1 MDTWLF
7 RCSFVTKFDALNF
20 ATEEHAQFVSDKV
33 REIIS
38 PPLYPNVKVFLE
50 YKPENKLPGLDIYQ
64 IYLYPYKADIQL
76 REKLSPEFRA
86 KKQKEIDD
94 VVAYAKQYIKEN
106 KENILRFGLSPLRPE
121 ALDELLE
128 KPEIAK
134 DEYMVLLQTY
144 RNIIDCWKHDKV
156 KVDNMNMVAH
166 CRALA
171 YIIGRYIGG
180 DSEGY
185 TVKHRDKFDFNTY
198 RYIKRQLEDPEI
210 TNNFLLNINMIYS

>member
-1 MDTWLF
+1 MNFDKSLADFKEWFENDCKHRGIGISCDWREVMDTWLF

-20 ATEEHAQFVSDKV
+20 ATEEHAQFVSNKV

-38 PPLYPNVKVFLE
+38 PALYPNVKVFLE
-50 YKPENKLPGLDIYQ
+50 YKPENKLPGRDIYQ

-94 VVAYAKQYIKEN
+94 AVAYAKEYIKEN
-106 KENILRFGLSPLRPE
+106 KEIILRFGLSPIRPE

-171 YIIGRYIGG
+171 YIIGRYIGRTAFL
-180 DSEGY
+180 SE
-185 TVKHRDKFDFNTY
+185 
-198 RYIKRQLEDPEI
+198 
-210 TNNFLLNINMIYS
+210 